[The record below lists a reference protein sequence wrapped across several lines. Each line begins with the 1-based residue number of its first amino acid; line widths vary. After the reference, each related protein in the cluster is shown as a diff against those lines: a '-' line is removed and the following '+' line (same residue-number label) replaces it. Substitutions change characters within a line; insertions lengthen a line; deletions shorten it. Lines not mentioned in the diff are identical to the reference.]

1 MKKCEKFIIIA
12 NELKDKDL
20 KQSEM
25 LADYIK
31 SKGKSVSIFSVR
43 DYNEEAGI
51 DDDSFESGDM
61 VIVMG
66 GDGTMLRVSHLI
78 ENHDIPM
85 IGVNLGTVGFLT
97 EVNVADVKT
106 MVDRMIDGDYRIEER
121 KKLKGTILRDGEI
134 IHDNI
139 HALNDAVL
147 GRESMLKLIGFK
159 IYLNGEFFDECEADG
174 VIIATPTG
182 STGYNLSAGGP
193 IVNPGASLL
202 VMTPISPYSLS
213 MRSVIFGEGD
223 EISLELVDK
232 RHTGQNK
239 ALISFD
245 GYMNV
250 TMNIGDI
257 AKVRV
262 SDKSLKLVRL
272 DNASVYEILRRK
284 LGA

>member
-1 MKKCEKFIIIA
+1 MKKCEKFIIIP
-12 NELKDKDL
+12 NVLKD
-20 KQSEM
+20 EG
-25 LADYIK
+25 LAKTEKLAEYIRK
-31 SKGKSVSIFSVR
+31 SGKEVSIHSISGY
-43 DYNEEAGI
+43 DNNIDI
-51 DDDSFESGDM
+51 DDEAFKDVDM

-66 GDGTMLRVSHLI
+66 GDGTMLRVSHLM

-97 EVNVADVKT
+97 EVNVADVES
-106 MVDRMIDGDYRIEER
+106 MVDRMIAGDYRIEDR
-121 KKLKGTILRDGEI
+121 MMLKGTVIRDGEI
-134 IHDNI
+134 IADNLQ
-139 HALNDAVL
+139 ALNDAIL
-147 GRESMLKLIGFK
+147 ARESMLKLIAFK

-174 VIIATPTG
+174 VIISTPTG

-213 MRSVIFGEGD
+213 MRSVIFGADD

-232 RHTGQNK
+232 RHNGQNK
-239 ALISFD
+239 GLISFD

-257 AKVRV
+257 AKVGV
-262 SDKSLKLVRL
+262 SDKCMKLARL
-272 DNASVYEILRRK
+272 DNSSVYTILRRK

>member
-1 MKKCEKFIIIA
+1 MKECRKFIIIA
-12 NELKDKDL
+12 NELKDKGL
-20 KQSEM
+20 AETNR
-25 LADYIK
+25 LADYIR
-31 SKGKSVSIFSVR
+31 SRDRSVSVYAINGYDNSDIEDSAFR
-43 DYNEEAGI
+43 DV
-51 DDDSFESGDM
+51 DM

-66 GDGTMLRVSHLI
+66 GDGTMLRVSHLV

-97 EVNVADVKT
+97 EVNVADVNT
-106 MVDRMIDGDYRIEER
+106 MVDRMITGDYRIEDR
-121 KKLKGTILRDGEI
+121 MMLKGTVLRGDEI
-134 IHDNI
+134 IAENI
-139 HALNDAVL
+139 QALNDAVL
-147 GRESMLKLIGFK
+147 ARESMLKLIAFK

-202 VMTPISPYSLS
+202 VMTPVSPYLLS
-213 MRSVIFGEGD
+213 MRSVIFGADD

-232 RHTGQNK
+232 RHNGQNK
-239 ALISFD
+239 GLISFD
-245 GYMNV
+245 GYENV

-257 AKVRV
+257 ARIQV
-262 SDKSLKLVRL
+262 SDKKMKLARL
-272 DNASVYEILRRK
+272 DNSSVYEILRRK

>member
-1 MKKCEKFIIIA
+1 MKECRKFIIIA
-12 NELKDKDL
+12 NELKDNGL
-20 KQSEM
+20 AETNR
-25 LADYIK
+25 LADYIR
-31 SKGKSVSIFSVR
+31 SRDRSVSVYAINGYDNS
-43 DYNEEAGI
+43 GI
-51 DDDSFESGDM
+51 EDSAFLDVDM

-66 GDGTMLRVSHLI
+66 GDGTMLRVSHLV

-97 EVNVADVKT
+97 EVNVADVNM
-106 MVDRMIDGDYRIEER
+106 MVDRMIAGDYRIEDR
-121 KKLKGTILRDGEI
+121 MMLKGTVLRGDEI
-134 IHDNI
+134 IADNI
-139 HALNDAVL
+139 QALNDAVL
-147 GRESMLKLIGFK
+147 ARESMLKLIAFK

-202 VMTPISPYSLS
+202 VMTPVSPYSLS
-213 MRSVIFGEGD
+213 MRSVIFGVDD

-232 RHTGQNK
+232 RHNGQNK
-239 ALISFD
+239 GLISFD
-245 GYMNV
+245 GYENV

-257 AKVRV
+257 ARIQV
-262 SDKSLKLVRL
+262 SDKKMKLARL
-272 DNASVYEILRRK
+272 DNSSVYEILRRK

>member
-1 MKKCEKFIIIA
+1 MKECRKFIIIA
-12 NELKDKDL
+12 NELKDKGL
-20 KQSEM
+20 TETNR
-25 LADYIK
+25 LADYIR
-31 SKGKSVSIFSVR
+31 SRDRSVSVYAINGYDNSDIEDSAFR
-43 DYNEEAGI
+43 DV
-51 DDDSFESGDM
+51 DM

-66 GDGTMLRVSHLI
+66 GDGTMLRVSHLV

-97 EVNVADVKT
+97 EVNVADVNT
-106 MVDRMIDGDYRIEER
+106 MVDRMITGDYRIEDR
-121 KKLKGTILRDGEI
+121 MMLKGTVLRGDEI
-134 IHDNI
+134 IAENI
-139 HALNDAVL
+139 QALNDAVL
-147 GRESMLKLIGFK
+147 ARESMLKLIAFK

-202 VMTPISPYSLS
+202 VMTPVSPYSLS
-213 MRSVIFGEGD
+213 MRSVIFGADD

-232 RHTGQNK
+232 RHNGQNK
-239 ALISFD
+239 GLISFD
-245 GYMNV
+245 GYENV

-257 AKVRV
+257 ARIQV
-262 SDKSLKLVRL
+262 SDKKMKLARL
-272 DNASVYEILRRK
+272 DNSSVYEILRRK